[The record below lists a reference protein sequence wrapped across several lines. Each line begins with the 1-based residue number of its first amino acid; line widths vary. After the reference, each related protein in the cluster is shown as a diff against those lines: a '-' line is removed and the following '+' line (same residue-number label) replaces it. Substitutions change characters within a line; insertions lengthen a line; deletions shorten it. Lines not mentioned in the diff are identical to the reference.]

1 MLSPSL
7 LGSTPFN
14 NRTALVD
21 FAGILDLYHQAL
33 CEPISRNFAVAVVKY
48 PLGSGRGENEWLDAL
63 TKQHAA
69 EANAM
74 GLAGPPSFSEFDL
87 KDPSEFASF
96 TFLVA
101 NYLHPL
107 RRAPGL
113 Q

>member
-14 NRTALVD
+14 NRTAIVD
-21 FAGILDLYHQAL
+21 FAGILELYHQAL
-33 CEPISRNFAVAVVKY
+33 CETISRNFAVAVVKY
-48 PLGSGRGENEWLDAL
+48 PLGSGRGEPEWLDAL

-69 EANAM
+69 ESNAM

-87 KDPSEFASF
+87 KDGAEWASF

-101 NYLHPL
+101 NDLERL
-107 RRAPGL
+107 RRAAGL
-113 Q
+113 N